1 MTAQPAESV
10 DPKRPLSRERVLRAA
25 VDLADREGIRA
36 LTMRRLAEDLGVEAM
51 SLYYHVANKEALL
64 DGVVDLIVAEI
75 NSEVKTIDTPR
86 PEDDWKQAMR
96 LRILTAREVMFRHR
110 WAPKVIEER
119 TTISPQMVFY
129 FDGLIEIF
137 AKGGLTYDLAH
148 HAMHALGSRALGFTQ
163 ELFEPDEQ
171 AEKADG
177 SDAMMEAISDQV
189 PYLVAMLDEVM
200 HEGPDTTLGWCDDQ
214 TEFLFGLDLILD
226 GLERLSQ
233 NEATG

>member
-1 MTAQPAESV
+1 MTAQPVEGV
-10 DPKRPLSRERVLRAA
+10 DPKRPLSRERVLQAA

-75 NSEVKTIDTPR
+75 NSEVNTIDAPR

-96 LRILTAREVMFRHR
+96 LRILAAREVMFRHR
-110 WAPKVIEER
+110 WAPNVIEER
-119 TTISPQMVFY
+119 TSISPQMVFY

-137 AKGGLTYDLAH
+137 SKGGLTYDLAH
-148 HAMHALGSRALGFTQ
+148 HALHALGSRALGFTQ

-171 AEKADG
+171 AERTDG
-177 SDAMMEAISDQV
+177 SDAMMEAISEQV
-189 PYLVAMLDEVM
+189 PYLVAMLDDIA

-214 TEFLFGLDLILD
+214 TEFLFGLDLVLD

-233 NEATG
+233 GEATG